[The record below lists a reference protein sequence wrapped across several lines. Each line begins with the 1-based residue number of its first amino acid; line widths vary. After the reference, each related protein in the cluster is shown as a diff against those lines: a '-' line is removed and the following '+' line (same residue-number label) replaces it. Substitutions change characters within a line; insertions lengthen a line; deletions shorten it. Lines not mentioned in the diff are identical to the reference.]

1 MVASVGMVKAAHVL
15 LAVGIAE
22 GAAVAVEV
30 EPAVAAAAVAAAAA
44 AVERGAAV
52 GEAGHDQVRVASILA
67 VSEDPALT
75 ELGLGTGTE
84 TEPGTGTGDRVS
96 GQLGTVV
103 VVNMEAGPEEVP
115 VEVPATG

>member
-30 EPAVAAAAVAAAAA
+30 EPAVAAAAA